1 MQSSR
6 TEVCS
11 LLYSCTKSQKQFTPA
26 PALSRLPLH
35 LCLLCGCT
43 YMHTQLHSWA
53 ANEEEEKGLERVR
66 VVWYGVDLFLLC
78 RRQ

>member
-1 MQSSR
+1 MQTS
-6 TEVCS
+6 ELKCVS
-11 LLYSCTKSQKQFTPA
+11 LLYSCTKSQKELTPD

-53 ANEEEEKGLERVR
+53 ANEEEEKGLGRVR
-66 VVWYGVDLFLLC
+66 LVWCGVDLFLLC
-78 RRQ
+78 GRQ